1 MPRAASP
8 SVRRRRLGAEL
19 RRLREAAGLTGDQV
33 VEMIGWASSSK
44 ISRIENGRSRADL
57 GDILDLLDLYGTTG
71 PLREQLV
78 AIARDAG
85 NSRAWMRAYPS
96 MTPQQRS
103 YAELEVGCSMIRE
116 YAQQILP
123 GLLQTSGYARWRILG
138 GRPSGPD
145 DLEAE
150 VAARAARTSL
160 LHGENDP
167 PLYEAILE
175 ESAFS
180 PRVAPP
186 DVLADQLEHLH
197 ALAAMPH
204 VTLRLLH
211 PDVVVGP
218 WYVPA
223 TSFSIYQFVDPDDPG
238 TVAVEALARDHL
250 LSDGSSLREY
260 LSAFGWLREA
270 ARSPD
275 ATRQWFAEAAAAA
288 RAAIRLPTTTVSPS
302 TYDGDTAGRPAKPPA
317 PRGPDNNRAA
327 PLA

>member
-85 NSRAWMRAYPS
+85 NSRGWMRAYPS

-116 YAQQILP
+116 YAQQMLP
-123 GLLQTSGYARWRILG
+123 GLLQTPGYARWRILG

-145 DLEAE
+145 DLDAE

-160 LHGENDP
+160 LHSETDP
-167 PLYEAILE
+167 PMYEAILE

-186 DVLADQLEHLH
+186 DVLADQLQHLYEVA
-197 ALAAMPH
+197 ALPH
-204 VTLRLLH
+204 VTLRLLA
-211 PDVVVGP
+211 PEVVVGP

-250 LSDGSSLREY
+250 LSDGTSLREY

-270 ARSPD
+270 ARSPEE
-275 ATRQWFAEAAAAA
+275 TRAWFAA
-288 RAAIRLPTTTVSPS
+288 RAAAVRGDTPPTPADSPPVS
-302 TYDGDTAGRPAKPPA
+302 GGETAGRPAKPPA
-317 PRGPDNNRAA
+317 PRAA
-327 PLA
+327 PTIAAPHQ